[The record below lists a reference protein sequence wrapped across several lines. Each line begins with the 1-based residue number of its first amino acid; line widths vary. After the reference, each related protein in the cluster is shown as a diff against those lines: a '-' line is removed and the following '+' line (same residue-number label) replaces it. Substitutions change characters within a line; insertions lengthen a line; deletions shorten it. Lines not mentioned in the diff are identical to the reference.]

1 MYRADPTRNI
11 STVES
16 SDRYR
21 QAQSDSTHMTTA
33 KDIQTDFIK
42 TYLKPT
48 LKEQGYKTS
57 GQTWWKN
64 MGDFFIV
71 INLQNSQWN
80 SKEEL
85 SFCLN
90 IGVALTEKLSDKE
103 KKKATYYDIVTELRE
118 DAYLTEERQQKKKE
132 QGGWLGY
139 KITDTTNIS
148 DFIAEFKIDL
158 EDNILKEL
166 DKLKT
171 LKDCVLYYER
181 FDFWGDRLKGQ
192 IQECGL
198 KLN

>member
-1 MYRADPTRNI
+1 
-11 STVES
+11 
-16 SDRYR
+16 
-21 QAQSDSTHMTTA
+21 MTTA

-48 LKEQGYKTS
+48 LKGHGYKTS

-103 KKKATYYDIVTELRE
+103 KKKATYYDIATELRE
-118 DAYLTEERQQKKKE
+118 DAYLTEERQKKKKE

-139 KITDTTNIS
+139 KITDTTNVS

-166 DKLKT
+166 DQLKT

-181 FDFWGDRLKGQ
+181 FDFWGDRLKRQ

-198 KLN
+198 QLN